1 MRMLAPL
8 LAVAIVANGAFAQ
21 QPINE
26 RRPVSRDGTIKITNA
41 VGSVRVVGWDRDT
54 VAISGS
60 LGAGAARLA
69 FETNARETRLRVV
82 LDRDARDISG
92 TDLVVQAPRHSQVA
106 VRTSSADIDV
116 SHLGGSLDLES
127 VSGSIRVS
135 GTPRMVYVESAG
147 GDIDIEVSTK
157 VVRAK
162 SIDGNV
168 TVRVARGYVEVSTVS
183 GSATV
188 LGERVW
194 EGEMTT
200 VSGDIHFTGDFD
212 PDGSFSF
219 ESHGGDIELV
229 LPDGINADFE
239 ITTLRGV
246 QIRNDFAPARDRS
259 FSVGRGGTQ
268 IRIKSFKGDVFL
280 RKDR

>member
-21 QPINE
+21 QPIDE
-26 RRPVSRDGTIKITNA
+26 SRPVSRDGTIKITNA

-60 LGAGAARLA
+60 LGAGAARLV

-92 TDLVVQAPRHSQVA
+92 TDLVVQVPRHSQVA

-116 SHLGGSLDLES
+116 SHLSGSLDLES

-246 QIRNDFAPARDRS
+246 QVRNDFAPARDRS

-268 IRIKSFKGDVFL
+268 IRIKSFKGNVL
-280 RKDR
+280 LKKDR